1 MVAGGEN
8 RLHTFNYEKRSY
20 KVNNYR
26 DLKQE
31 TVRAINWAHASV
43 TIFVFVSMLW
53 LLDIQFTF

>member
-1 MVAGGEN
+1 M
-8 RLHTFNYEKRSY
+8 
-20 KVNNYR
+20 NNYR